1 MGMKHLAN
9 RISACL
15 GLLLLMWG
23 LALPGWC
30 VTTGTSGLPVQ
41 GAADDSGK
49 GPFALL
55 SCSVSPDQEDVA
67 TNVLIQLDF
76 DRNVVNVSV
85 LEHNLTCFHLAG
97 PEGNS
102 VAIRVTFPDDQLQR
116 ETKRTVFLQPVEP
129 LEPLSRYVLA
139 VDNCLLAK
147 NGTHIDQA
155 YNVSFVTGTEEQPQ
169 ENALLESLGDYVR
182 SYETDLP
189 MTEQSV
195 HGSLYEENAAYTAA
209 YDSYAKQLPPPE
221 AAAGAVAALSL
232 ALAACVTLG
241 LLWTRRRRL

>member
-30 VTTGTSGLPVQ
+30 VTTGTSDLPVQ
-41 GAADDSGK
+41 GTAGDSDK
-49 GPFALL
+49 GPFTLL
-55 SCSVSPDQEDVA
+55 SCSLSPDQNDVA

-85 LEHNLTCFHLAG
+85 LEHNLTCFHLAD
-97 PEGNS
+97 PDGNS
-102 VAIRVTFPDDQLQR
+102 VAIQVTFPDDQLQQKN
-116 ETKRTVFLQPVEP
+116 KRTVFLQPVESLAP
-129 LEPLSRYVLA
+129 LTRYVLA

-182 SYETDLP
+182 TYETDLP
-189 MTEQSV
+189 MTEQSIA
-195 HGSLYEENAAYTAA
+195 GSLYEENAAYTAA

-221 AAAGAVAALSL
+221 TAAAAVAALAL
-232 ALAACVTLG
+232 ALAACVTVG
-241 LLWTRRRRL
+241 LLWTRRRHV